1 VESEEGVGT
10 CFRITL
16 PLASVPVEAQI

>member
-1 VESEEGVGT
+1 VQSQPGAT

-16 PLASVPVEAQI
+16 PLTSGPQGQEI